1 VLVTGN
7 TASSSEAVINTLR
20 GLDGFTV
27 KLIGEKTNG
36 KNVYYVNDPKNGKAG
51 DFEYNG
57 RGATYDYNNANYTII
72 GNAVPKVYGGINT
85 SVSYKGIALS
95 LGFTYKIGGDLYDG
109 AYMDVADDGYYWE
122 RIRAKSYY
130 NNLWTPDHTNG
141 TEPRIE
147 GVDLDDPQQYSSRH
161 LFNAS
166 YLRLKNLSLAYTLP
180 KAMTRKAFIENA
192 RLFFTAS
199 NLWTI
204 AKYKEA
210 DPEVSEYGTRGWET
224 PIGKT
229 FVVGVELKF

>member
-1 VLVTGN
+1 MTHG
-7 TASSSEAVINTLR
+7 
-20 GLDGFTV
+20 
-27 KLIGEKTNG
+27 
-36 KNVYYVNDPKNGKAG
+36 
-51 DFEYNG
+51 
-57 RGATYDYNNANYTII
+57 
-72 GNAVPKVYGGINT
+72 
-85 SVSYKGIALS
+85 
-95 LGFTYKIGGDLYDG
+95 
-109 AYMDVADDGYYWE
+109 
-122 RIRAKSYY
+122 
-130 NNLWTPDHTNG
+130 
-141 TEPRIE
+141 
-147 GVDLDDPQQYSSRH
+147 SRH